1 MVEKFTA
8 QQQSLISSISSMELS
23 DKAQAIAEMVH
34 AIQVDKAGEPYIGH
48 PRRVAVNATRAMH
61 ALQRKYSVE
70 EVEVVRQAS
79 WLHDVVE
86 DSGQNGFPD
95 VTLEDLGVWGISK
108 EVLVLVALVTKTEPK
123 AEIVAEDNYY
133 QAIKKSKLGRALK
146 IADLTDNCNLQRVE
160 ALDDKEKFAYYRQA
174 VRFLELDE
182 DEKELFKKA
191 TNIAPEV
198 SDEDWMMALL
208 KEDMEEPTWDPDLGL
223 ESLYYRFKNAGF
235 SDREASRR
243 ADQELQ
249 LESEFGYLRGLGYSN
264 ENAWRKA
271 RSNIFG
277 D

>member
-1 MVEKFTA
+1 
-8 QQQSLISSISSMELS
+8 LISSISSTELS
-23 DKAQAIAEMVH
+23 DKAQSIAEMVH
-34 AIQVDKAGEPYIGH
+34 AIQEDKAGEPYIGH
-48 PRRVAVNATRAMH
+48 PRRVAANATRAMH

-86 DSGQNGFPD
+86 DSGQNGFPE
-95 VTLEDLGVWGISK
+95 VTLEDLEAWGISRQ
-108 EVLVLVALVTKTEPK
+108 VLVLIALVTKTEPK

-174 VRFLELDE
+174 VRFLELDQ

-191 TNIAPEV
+191 TNVAPEV

-235 SDREASRR
+235 SDSEASRR